1 MSVDAQFF
9 FFFEKQLEVLLIILS
24 QQFFFLLFSS
34 FFLTKNNSNIGTR
47 TCQYCSSTCIL
58 YRIHTAAFYSKYR
71 LKPRFDHG
79 KKKHMYKPF
88 QSPPPPRPP
97 PYPPPPFW
105 NVSST
110 YEKKKIFWFF
120 WCQHFPWKALSL
132 CVPLWKNIVTLD
144 HLAIISAIQHSYNMT
159 SSPLSRIA
167 TMVKG
172 IKRLCFLPASS
183 FFLISCFTFHLKWKI
198 KVVLLL
204 D

>member
-88 QSPPPPRPP
+88 RFPHPTLPL
-97 PYPPPPFW
+97 PYEMSHLHMKKRKSFDSFDVSIFREKLCPF
-105 NVSST
+105 V
-110 YEKKKIFWFF
+110 
-120 WCQHFPWKALSL
+120 FPSGK
-132 CVPLWKNIVTLD
+132 
-144 HLAIISAIQHSYNMT
+144 
-159 SSPLSRIA
+159 PLS
-167 TMVKG
+167 
-172 IKRLCFLPASS
+172 P
-183 FFLISCFTFHLKWKI
+183 
-198 KVVLLL
+198 
-204 D
+204 